1 LILRNSS
8 EEKIDATPLF
18 TTLLANTS
26 LHKLSNFCVDSK
38 IQFTPFVLSSFID
51 MIDKKAKSMILYIYK
66 SGGIKYVGYDG
77 ITNDH
82 LTILKNVGGGILND
96 DDIIN
101 KFSTVPKFR
110 DPYRYSL
117 E

>member
-1 LILRNSS
+1 MTGESVNIKQLNISLY
-8 EEKIDATPLF
+8 LF
-18 TTLLANTS
+18 YNENYKNYDIQTFTS
-26 LHKLSNFCVDSK
+26 NLKNFMV
-38 IQFTPFVLSSFID
+38 F
-51 MIDKKAKSMILYIYK
+51 YIYK
-66 SGGIKYVGYDG
+66 SGGIKYVSYDG

-82 LTILKNVGGGILND
+82 LVILNNVGGCILGD
-96 DDIIN
+96 ADIID